1 MTKPVVDTADI
12 ELEHRPAAL
21 SPSCPAAE
29 RLDDGKPQRFAF
41 VGRESDSSNC
51 REGE

>member
-1 MTKPVVDTADI
+1 MTKPVVDTDDI
-12 ELEHRPAAL
+12 ELEPHPAAL
-21 SPSCPAAE
+21 PPSGPAAE

-41 VGRESDSSNC
+41 VGRESDSGNY